1 MRFVPLLV
9 AALCLG
15 SIAQAQIELRLS
27 LEREFFLP
35 GEELEVA
42 VKVANFSGG
51 KLTLGEQS
59 DWLRFTVERNDS
71 GVVNKLSEVEES
83 GSFTL
88 EHATVGT
95 LRFNLM
101 PHYALD
107 RPGSYRVTVQATTP
121 QGTEVFTSAAKS
133 FEIVR
138 GVQLNPERVLGVPQP
153 DGTIAKRKYLLQQ
166 VNFLRKVLLYLRVTD
181 GEENRNLKVTSLG
194 PLVSFDPP
202 RWVVD
207 RQNRFHVLH
216 RVDANTSAYHLF
228 EPDGEAVRRE
238 FYRFTASAPELR
250 VNDDG
255 EAAVIGGVRRPSAGD
270 IPPVGTNRLPA
281 RATVPAPKPETNAT
295 AADQPKPASQ
305 PAP

>member
-1 MRFVPLLV
+1 MRFAPVLFT
-9 AALCLG
+9 ALCLG
-15 SIAQAQIELRLS
+15 TLANAQIEVRLS

-35 GEELEVA
+35 GEELDVA
-42 VKVANFSGG
+42 VKVANFSGAEI
-51 KLTLGEQS
+51 TLGERP
-59 DWLRFTVERNDS
+59 DWLRFTVERNDA

-88 EHATVGT
+88 QHATVGT
-95 LRFNLM
+95 LHFNLM
-101 PHYALD
+101 PHFALD
-107 RPGSYRVTVQATTP
+107 RPGSYRVTAQATAP
-121 QGTEVFTSAAKS
+121 GSPEVFTSSAKS

-153 DGTIAKRKYLLQQ
+153 DGSTAKRKYILQQ
-166 VNFLRKVLLYLRVTD
+166 VNFLRKVQLYLRVTD
-181 GEENRNLKVTSLG
+181 GEENKNLKVTGLG

-207 RQNRFHVLH
+207 RENRFHVLH

-228 EPDGEAVRRE
+228 DPEGTTLRRE
-238 FYRFTASAPELR
+238 FYRFGASAPELR

-270 IPPVGTNRLPA
+270 IPPPETNRPPA
-281 RATVPAPKPETNAT
+281 SVTADTPSTNINATVTEPTAPESAPKP
-295 AADQPKPASQ
+295 
-305 PAP
+305 